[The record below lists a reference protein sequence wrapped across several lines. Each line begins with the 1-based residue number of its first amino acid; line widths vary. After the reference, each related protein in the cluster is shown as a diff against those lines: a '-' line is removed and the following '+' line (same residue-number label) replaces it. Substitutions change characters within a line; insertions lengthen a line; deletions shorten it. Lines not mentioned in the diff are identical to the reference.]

1 MGKTTKQL
9 RCDMKKG
16 GTLSKLMA
24 VVSIIKRYEKSL
36 KAESSESRDVL
47 MEIIKEDTLSM
58 VRYAAYTAL
67 CVERKRNEA
76 VRRSVEEFESDPR
89 NGRVI
94 ALMGDES

>member
-9 RCDMKKG
+9 YADMKKG
-16 GTLSKLMA
+16 GALMRLMT

-36 KAESSESRDVL
+36 KAQRSESRDVL
-47 MEIIKEDTLSM
+47 MEIIKEDSLSM

-67 CVERKRNEA
+67 CAERRRNEA

-89 NGRVI
+89 NNRVI
-94 ALMGDES
+94 ALMSEES